1 MLISILRMLRNVDGT
16 AQLLE
21 LIPIILKSSKVFLD
35 TGSLLDKR
43 NVAPGAEISNYA
55 DHLARVKTIP
65 R

>member
-21 LIPIILKSSKVFLD
+21 LVPVILKSPEVFLD
-35 TGSLLDKR
+35 AGSLLDER

-55 DHLARVKTIP
+55 DHLARVKTVP